1 MTLNSSSGF
10 HRSYFVLNVQ
20 LSNHN
25 INGLFCVNSSLLSAP
40 AVMALFKVQETHQL
54 HVGHRSKTCLASNS
68 IENAHID
75 KTLSA
80 IK

>member
-1 MTLNSSSGF
+1 MAFGKETPLGQVCKNHSRMTLNSSSGF

-40 AVMALFKVQETHQL
+40 AVMALFKDQ
-54 HVGHRSKTCLASNS
+54 SWYLAF
-68 IENAHID
+68 
-75 KTLSA
+75 K
-80 IK
+80 